1 MIYRS
6 CKAPLVLGIYKEAHL
21 AISFNMAFVCLIHVR
36 ISLRLCLDRHQWTSL
51 LCRLGS
57 LAVPLYI
64 LPLSVIAVSSAII
77 TRKLKDQKIPFCAF
91 HHTTREANFKK
102 RNRYIMRL
110 LLAIVILFA
119 VCWLP
124 VHLLHF
130 LIFFYEEIYLALPQS
145 VPLFLFWVSHAN
157 SALDPCVVILL
168 NGSFR
173 KTLMDLIRSLSC
185 RLRFKSN
192 RVNCVSYELFQ
203 PFDTR
208 LRHQ

>member
-1 MIYRS
+1 
-6 CKAPLVLGIYKEAHL
+6 
-21 AISFNMAFVCLIHVR
+21 
-36 ISLRLCLDRHQWTSL
+36 
-51 LCRLGS
+51 
-57 LAVPLYI
+57 
-64 LPLSVIAVSSAII
+64 
-77 TRKLKDQKIPFCAF
+77 
-91 HHTTREANFKK
+91 
-102 RNRYIMRL
+102 MRL

-130 LIFFYEEIYLALPQS
+130 LIFFYQDIYLALPQS

-157 SALDPCVVILL
+157 SALNPCVVILL

-173 KTLMDLIRSLSC
+173 KTLMALIRSLSC

-208 LRHQ
+208 LRQRCPVDASAQWNKHPRSSPVILSISKQSHKRVRFAQEGKLSLVLVTHTTLEKQN

>member
-1 MIYRS
+1 M
-6 CKAPLVLGIYKEAHL
+6 
-21 AISFNMAFVCLIHVR
+21 
-36 ISLRLCLDRHQWTSL
+36 
-51 LCRLGS
+51 
-57 LAVPLYI
+57 
-64 LPLSVIAVSSAII
+64 
-77 TRKLKDQKIPFCAF
+77 RKLKDQKIPFCAF

-208 LRHQ
+208 LRQRCPVDASVQWNKHPRSSPVILFDIKTIPQES